1 MNPAG
6 RPLAEVIDADAPIPT
21 RRAAAITLAL
31 ARELRRVAD
40 RGPLRVELRAEDV
53 TVYADGSVRV
63 RPPSHPTAT
72 GAVGSLGAV
81 GSDGSDGSGAAIGR
95 LFFELLVGRAPLDRT
110 DAFEPALTNALSP
123 TVCALIARS
132 CSPADGQWP
141 TIDEWST
148 ALVALAGGQATSPTP
163 SERRRARLRRLLVGL
178 GMTVLVVVTLLVVL
192 RAPDWWDTANDDGGA
207 TTTVPQP

>member
-21 RRAAAITLAL
+21 QRAAAITLAL

-40 RGPLRVELRAEDV
+40 RGPLRVDLRAADV

-63 RPPSHPTAT
+63 RPPSHPTA
-72 GAVGSLGAV
+72 VGSV
-81 GSDGSDGSGAAIGR
+81 GPDGSGAAIGR

>member
-21 RRAAAITLAL
+21 QRAAAITLAL

-40 RGPLRVELRAEDV
+40 RGPLRVDLRAADV

-63 RPPSHPTAT
+63 RPSHPAAT
-72 GAVGSLGAV
+72 GSVGSV
-81 GSDGSDGSGAAIGR
+81 GSVVSVGPDGSGAAIGR

-192 RAPDWWDTANDDGGA
+192 RAPNWWDTANDDGGA